1 MSTLKFYVGQFDDD
15 FTLKR
20 FRTLVM
26 QTRPVEFLCTNG
38 AADHTHITG
47 HETLKIPLNSP
58 CPPSQT
64 IISFKEAADPESLI
78 NKCLGENLWTPELR
92 KICDDKTECR
102 IALGLA
108 LVFLDKLL
116 LLDTALPVASFSY
129 SNEGSEGVQTAN
141 MVIDA

>member
-1 MSTLKFYVGQFDDD
+1 
-15 FTLKR
+15 
-20 FRTLVM
+20 M

-38 AADHTHITG
+38 AADHTNIRG
-47 HETLKIPLNSP
+47 QETLKILLNSP

-64 IISFKEAADPESLI
+64 IISFKEAADPEVLI
-78 NKCLGENLWTPELR
+78 TKCLGENLWTPELR
-92 KICDDKTECR
+92 KICDDKKECR

-116 LLDTALPVASFSY
+116 LLDTALPVASFNY